1 MNIDVFINNTT
12 ELDLD
17 NYYGTIKAAAEKTF
31 ETLDPIKPEG
41 GEVSFTLVSLDEI
54 REMNRAYRG
63 LDKPTD
69 VLSFPA
75 EGAVIGDVV
84 ICFDQ
89 AVIQAREYGNTVKRE
104 LAFLAVHGLLHLLGY
119 DHHSE
124 ADERDMRDMQKRI
137 IAKLF

>member
-1 MNIDVFINNTT
+1 MNNNILINNTT
-12 ELDLD
+12 DLNLE
-17 NYYGTIKAAAEKTF
+17 NYYVTIKSAAEKTF
-31 ETLDPIKPEG
+31 ETIGPTKPEG
-41 GEVSFTLVSLDEI
+41 GEVSFTLVTLDEI
-54 REMNRAYRG
+54 QEMNRSYRG

-75 EGAVIGDVV
+75 EGAVIGDVI

-104 LAFLAVHGLLHLLGY
+104 LAFLAIHGLLHLLGY
-119 DHHSE
+119 DHHNE